1 MALRVLH
8 CLWSGEI
15 GGAERAVEQLVRAQL
30 QDAETAPALMFGQG
44 KGLYWER
51 AQTLGCPVLTL
62 DLPHGHS
69 IPRIPRVASAMKRF
83 DVHHFHSAET
93 SLMMSSVLC
102 RSARRVYTHRGG
114 VTEYPLK
121 ARVRYAATGV
131 LLRHR
136 FHAFSGNT
144 AHAVHSAASLFAMSP
159 DAFRVTYNGI
169 QFDLLKPRR
178 DAAEIRNELHL
189 DSESFVF
196 GTAAN
201 LKPWKR
207 IDRLLTAVENISAR
221 HVRVLI
227 VGDGVDR
234 SRLEAIVK
242 ERRLASRVVFAGAQS
257 HVADYLQVMDAF
269 CLPSTGL
276 ESFGNA
282 VVEAM
287 ALALPVIIFADGGGM
302 VEHIDDGR
310 TGFIVAGQEGLE
322 DRLCTLLDDPT
333 LRSRIGTA
341 ASTSVRARYTPERA
355 IRAYRDL
362 YAAALG

>member
-1 MALRVLH
+1 
-8 CLWSGEI
+8 
-15 GGAERAVEQLVRAQL
+15 
-30 QDAETAPALMFGQG
+30 
-44 KGLYWER
+44 
-51 AQTLGCPVLTL
+51 
-62 DLPHGHS
+62 
-69 IPRIPRVASAMKRF
+69 
-83 DVHHFHSAET
+83 
-93 SLMMSSVLC
+93 
-102 RSARRVYTHRGG
+102 
-114 VTEYPLK
+114 
-121 ARVRYAATGV
+121 
-131 LLRHR
+131 
-136 FHAFSGNT
+136 
-144 AHAVHSAASLFAMSP
+144 MSP